1 MTERRRPSLPPHV
14 VVMLSASTAAYAVL
28 LAGVAGLQASDEAA
42 LSAIRA
48 PVAASIDD
56 LAEAHD
62 ELTSVL
68 ERSRSTYDAL
78 GATYGSI
85 GGRLGELEATLAAF
99 AGSVAEIDGQSR
111 LLPTSFRVPALRA
124 VSHVSV
130 PTTQGTSG
138 ASGG

>member
-1 MTERRRPSLPPHV
+1 MTERRLPSLPPHV

-28 LAGVAGLQASDEAA
+28 LAGVAGLQSADEAA

-48 PVAASIDD
+48 PVAAAIDD

-62 ELTSVL
+62 QLGDVL
-68 ERSRSTYDAL
+68 DRSRTSYDTLSA
-78 GATYGSI
+78 AYGSI
-85 GGRLGELEATLAAF
+85 GGRLGELEATLGGF
-99 AGSVAEIDGQSR
+99 SGIVAEIDGQSR
-111 LLPTSFRVPALRA
+111 SLPTSFRIPALQT
-124 VSHVSV
+124 VSRVAV